1 MQSLNVK
8 PDETSYGYLI
18 KTLCQELKV
27 DDAWKVA
34 EEMKKQNL
42 SYSPAFSAIATSCA
56 LIGDVEG
63 AKKAIQEAKEAIQND
78 LKNLN
83 AKMDEKMRASV
94 PLFLKLRNEEVERE
108 CQRVEEYLA
117 KIEGQGNF
125 QIW

>member
-1 MQSLNVK
+1 
-8 PDETSYGYLI
+8 
-18 KTLCQELKV
+18 ELKV

-117 KIEGQGNF
+117 KIEGQGNY